1 MEFLKATQLKNI
13 FQSARS
19 KMPAMDYVSII
30 TSLYRD
36 RVALALGTLASAA
49 AAVFA
54 GLNSGAAI
62 QYVFAALF
70 VALAFWRYR
79 QAASFQAENLGP
91 EDAQRAEFWELQS
104 TLSGSAAAIL
114 FGAWCFVSLVFV
126 GDDFSVLT
134 SVSVSIAAMVG
145 IVARNYGLDRLVTL
159 QCILLGVPL
168 CVGLILD
175 GNIYHAL
182 LAALFAPM
190 LISFR
195 SLARDIRNV
204 LLSAV
209 RDRVEVTRL
218 ARELDTALSTMSHG
232 ICMLDENL
240 RVAVANE
247 KMQEMLCSRADYKC
261 IGKDFSELI
270 EMAKSNGALTEL
282 SGQRLATA
290 VANEGQ
296 SKLILQLL
304 DGRQCEISIN
314 RGNRQT
320 VLVLEDI
327 TDRLQAESRISF
339 MARFDPATNLPN
351 RSYFTEQV
359 SSRIRARQKNG
370 AGSQKVALVSLD
382 LDDFKNINDSFGH
395 PTGDRVLSLISRRL
409 RQHLDS
415 NVVLSRFGGDEF
427 AIFFE
432 HDVTRE
438 SIMHV
443 MDNLLEV
450 LGRPFMLDEHVFR
463 IRASAGIVISACNRC
478 DLEELLKRADLAL
491 YAAKESGK
499 GTCSMFRESMG
510 SAYRDKQQMKAAL
523 REALEKEDLMLA
535 FQPVIDLDTRKL
547 VGCEALARWH
557 HPEHGIIPPY
567 IFIPLA
573 EEMGIIS
580 EITNWALHEATRQC
594 ATWSSDISVAVNVS
608 AWDFREQK
616 LQKMVKSALESSGLS
631 PGRLEIEVT
640 ETVLVEEL
648 EVASR
653 TFEKISAL
661 GVGIALD
668 DFGTGYSS
676 LGYLHNLP
684 FSKLKIDRTFTQNVN
699 TDPAARKLMRNIAV
713 LGKDLNM
720 NVTVEGVET
729 QEQLEVVAEIGLI
742 DSVQGYLFGA
752 PVPQSEIGRLIST
765 LLGGEFKDPANDLDQ
780 FIEPRQGRRLKT
792 GD

>member
-1 MEFLKATQLKNI
+1 M

-19 KMPAMDYVSII
+19 KMPSLDYVSVIS
-30 TSLYRD
+30 SLFRD
-36 RVALALGTLASAA
+36 RLALSLGTGAAAA

-54 GLNSGAAI
+54 GLSSGAVI
-62 QYVFAALF
+62 HFVFAGLF
-70 VALAFWRYR
+70 VLLAVWRYQ
-79 QAASFQAENLGP
+79 QARAFNAEGLQAE
-91 EDAQRAEFWELQS
+91 DCQRAEFWEWQA
-104 TLSGSAAAIL
+104 TLSGSAAAVL
-114 FGAWCFVSLVFV
+114 FGAWSFVSLVFV
-126 GDDFSVLT
+126 GDDFSALA
-134 SVSVSIAAMVG
+134 SISVSIAAMVG

-168 CVGLILD
+168 CLGLVLD
-175 GNIYHAL
+175 GNIYHVL

-195 SLARDIRNV
+195 SLARGIRNV

-209 RDRVEVTRL
+209 RDRVEVSRL
-218 ARELDTALSTMSHG
+218 AQELDTALSTMSHG
-232 ICMLDENL
+232 LCMLDKNL

-247 KMQEMLCSRADYKC
+247 KMQEMLCGEIDYKC
-261 IGKDFSELI
+261 VGKNFSELI
-270 EMAKSNGALTEL
+270 EMAKSRGTLTEL

-296 SKLILQLL
+296 SKLVLQLL
-304 DGRQCEISIN
+304 DGRHCEVSIN
-314 RGNRQT
+314 RGNEQT

-327 TDRLQAESRISF
+327 TERMQAESRISF

-351 RSYFTEQV
+351 RSYFSEQV
-359 SSRIRARQKNG
+359 SSKIRNCRESGNG
-370 AGSQKVALVSLD
+370 DREVGLISLD
-382 LDDFKNINDSFGH
+382 LDDFKNVNDSFGH
-395 PTGDRVLSLISRRL
+395 PIGDRVLALVSRRL
-409 RQHLDS
+409 RQSLDS
-415 NVVLSRFGGDEF
+415 SVVISRFGGDEF

-432 HDVTRE
+432 KDVN
-438 SIMHV
+438 I
-443 MDNLLEV
+443 DNIKRTTSGLLDV
-450 LGRPFMLDEHVFR
+450 LAKPFMLDDHLFK
-463 IRASAGIVISACNRC
+463 IKASAGIVVNSCDQC

-491 YAAKESGK
+491 YAAKQDGK
-499 GTCSMFRESMG
+499 GTYSVFNSSMG
-510 SAYRDKQQMKAAL
+510 SAYRDKQHMKGAL
-523 REALEKEDLMLA
+523 KEALENNDLMLA
-535 FQPVIDLDTRKL
+535 FQPVIDLNTRKV

-580 EITNWALHEATRQC
+580 EITEWALNTATREC
-594 ATWSSDISVAVNVS
+594 ASWPDDISVAVNVS
-608 AWDFREQK
+608 ARDFKEQK
-616 LQKMVKSALESSGLS
+616 LQKMVGSALKDSGLR

-648 EVASR
+648 EVASKVLNEI
-653 TFEKISAL
+653 TDL
-661 GVGIALD
+661 GVGISLD

-699 TDPAARKLMRNIAV
+699 TDPAAKKLMRNIAV

-720 NVTVEGVET
+720 VVTVEGVET
-729 QEQLEVVAEIGLI
+729 QEQLDVVAGIGLI

-752 PVPQSEIGRLIST
+752 PVSQGEIGNLIYT
-765 LLGGEFKDPANDLDQ
+765 LLGGKTKTGSNEHDQ
-780 FIEPRQGRRLKT
+780 FVELKQGLRFN
-792 GD
+792 

>member
-1 MEFLKATQLKNI
+1 ML
-13 FQSARS
+13 QSARS
-19 KMPAMDYVSII
+19 KMPALDYVSVIS
-30 TSLYRD
+30 SLYRD
-36 RVALALGTLASAA
+36 RLALSLGTIASAA

-54 GLNSGAAI
+54 GLSSGAVI
-62 QYVFAALF
+62 HFVFAGLF
-70 VALAFWRYR
+70 VALAIWRYQ
-79 QAASFQAENLGP
+79 QATIFNAEGLRA
-91 EDAQRAEFWELQS
+91 EDCQRAEFWELQA

-114 FGAWCFVSLVFV
+114 FGAWSFVSLVFV
-126 GDDFSVLT
+126 GDNFSALA
-134 SVSVSIAAMVG
+134 SISVSIAAMVG

-168 CVGLILD
+168 CLGLIID
-175 GNIYHAL
+175 GNIYHVL

-209 RDRVEVTRL
+209 RDRVEVSRL
-218 ARELDTALSTMSHG
+218 AQELDTALSTMSHG
-232 ICMLDENL
+232 LCMLDRNL

-247 KMQEMLCSRADYKC
+247 KMQEMLCEEIDYKC
-261 IGKDFSELI
+261 VGKDFAELI
-270 EMAKSNGALTEL
+270 EMAKSRGTLTEL
-282 SGQRLATA
+282 SGQRLITA

-296 SKLILQLL
+296 SKLVLQLL
-304 DGRQCEISIN
+304 DGRQCEVSIN
-314 RGNRQT
+314 RGNEQT

-327 TDRLQAESRISF
+327 TERMQAESRISF

-359 SSRIRARQKNG
+359 SSKIRERQTSEAG
-370 AGSQKVALVSLD
+370 AKEVGLVSLD

-395 PTGDRVLSLISRRL
+395 PIGDRVLALVSRRL
-409 RQHLDS
+409 RQALDS
-415 NVVLSRFGGDEF
+415 NVVVSRFGGDEF
-427 AIFFE
+427 AMFFDHNVSPDGLE
-432 HDVTRE
+432 QITA
-438 SIMHV
+438 
-443 MDNLLEV
+443 NLLQV
-450 LGRPFMLDEHVFR
+450 LATPFVLDDHLFK
-463 IRASAGIVISACNRC
+463 IKASAGIVVSPCDQC

-491 YAAKESGK
+491 YEAKQDGK
-499 GTCSMFRESMG
+499 GTYSVFNNSMG
-510 SAYRDKQQMKAAL
+510 SAYRSKQHMKGAL
-523 REALEKEDLMLA
+523 REALENDDLMLA
-535 FQPVIDLDTRKL
+535 FQPVVDLSTNKV

-580 EITNWALHEATRQC
+580 EITEWALHTATREC
-594 ATWSSDISVAVNVS
+594 ASWPNNIGVAVNVS
-608 AWDFREQK
+608 ARDFKEQK
-616 LQKMVKSALESSGLS
+616 LQKMVKSALRKSGLS
-631 PGRLEIEVT
+631 AERLEIEVT

-648 EVASR
+648 EVASKVLR
-653 TFEKISAL
+653 EISDL

-684 FSKLKIDRTFTQNVN
+684 FSKLKVDRTFTQNVN
-699 TDPAARKLMRNIAV
+699 TDPAAKKLMRNIAV

-720 NVTVEGVET
+720 TVTVEGVET
-729 QEQLEVVAEIGLI
+729 QEQLDVVAGIGLI

-752 PVPQSEIGRLIST
+752 PVSHGEIGNLIST
-765 LLGGEFKDPANDLDQ
+765 LLGGKTNYPTNETDQ
-780 FIEPRQGRRLKT
+780 FVEIKHGSRIN
-792 GD
+792 